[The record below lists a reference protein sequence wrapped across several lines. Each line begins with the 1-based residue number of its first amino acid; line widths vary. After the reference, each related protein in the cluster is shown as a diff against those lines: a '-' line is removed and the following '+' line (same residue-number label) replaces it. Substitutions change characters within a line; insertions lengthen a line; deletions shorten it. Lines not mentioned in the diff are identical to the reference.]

1 MRKLIIFFLITI
13 VITITITI
21 TSCTSNKI
29 LKTYHVNNS
38 EQCNKKD
45 GYWYKNKCWANFK
58 EMDEGEAISPTEI
71 DSVVD
76 AQLAEVKKTFIKLD
90 NKKYHLANAI
100 PLPNKKALLLIT
112 VFNNN
117 DTLNT
122 IITKIPKTALLL
134 GRKKIKSKAALFDA
148 DLLNSNSNPNIMA
161 KGKVLIEILDKIKF
175 KARISGE
182 LLSGTHKM
190 PVEYTLS
197 ENISGIGSS
206 TLKIKNK
213 QAYLNGDLGTITY
226 RQIKN
231 LITNHPEVKTI
242 VLENVPGSLND
253 AVNMHTGRLVNEAGL
268 TTKVPYGGMIAS
280 GGVDLFCA
288 GKNRIIEKGA
298 KLGIHSWSAGIF
310 DADDLPKDHPAHQYQ
325 IAYYRMC
332 FGEKGEDFYFHTLE
346 AAKAGDIHWMSN
358 DEISKWNVATK
369 ITKRSNP
376 EPYNDMPDIVGYYFG
391 NPASNTIIINAQ
403 GGPETTLFTNE
414 FKEIFLNKA
423 KINADS
429 IFAVNIQQIQTLKP
443 EKFEK
448 SDITFEQAIEYGK
461 QNTKMLADA
470 VKYFKAKGKQV
481 IVVGISYGAFL
492 VEDYLANYGNVADEY
507 FIMVGR
513 LNMPKEIWIPF
524 SEGKMIEFKDGVK
537 FTKVMKQKEI
547 VQRNMSKIAAAY
559 GHKRYMT
566 LLKDTKMSNV
576 VYAYGL
582 TDEQV
587 GRLSDLEINFLE
599 QKNVKLLQGKG
610 GHTETIFQFLE
621 NGINILRN
629 RLSVK

>member
-1 MRKLIIFFLITI
+1 MRKLIIFLVTI
-13 VITITITI
+13 GTLL

-29 LKTYHVNNS
+29 LKTYHINNS
-38 EQCNKKD
+38 EQCNEKD

-58 EMDEGEAISPTEI
+58 EMDEGEGILPSEI

-76 AQLAEVKKTFIKLD
+76 AQLAELEKTFISLD

-100 PLPNKKALLLIT
+100 PLPDGKAYLLIA
-112 VFNNN
+112 VFKKN

-122 IITKIPKTALLL
+122 IVTKIPKTALLL
-134 GRKKIKSKAALFDA
+134 GRKKIKSKAVLFDA
-148 DLLNSNSNPNIMA
+148 DILNSNSSPNITA
-161 KGKVLIEILDKIKF
+161 RGKVLIEILDKKIF

-190 PVEYTLS
+190 PVEYTLT

-206 TLKIKNK
+206 KIKIKNK

-231 LITNHPEVKTI
+231 LITNHPEVRTI
-242 VLENVPGSLND
+242 VFENVPGSLND
-253 AVNMHTGRLVNEAGL
+253 AVNMHTGRLINEAGL
-268 TTKVPYGGMIAS
+268 TTKVPYCGMIAS
-280 GGVDLFCA
+280 GGVDIFCA

-298 KLGIHSWSAGIF
+298 KLGIHSWSAGSF

-325 IAYYRMC
+325 IAYFKMC
-332 FGEKGEDFYFHTLE
+332 LGEKGEDFYFHTLE

-369 ITKRSNP
+369 ITNRSNP
-376 EPYNDMPDIVGYYFG
+376 EPYNDMPDIVGYYYG
-391 NPASNTIIINAQ
+391 NPASNTVIVNAQ
-403 GGPETTLFTNE
+403 GGPDVNLFTDE
-414 FKEIFLNKA
+414 FKDIFSNKSNV
-423 KINADS
+423 NADNLF
-429 IFAVNIQQIQTLKP
+429 IVNIHQYQTLHPDEFRNK
-443 EKFEK
+443 
-448 SDITFEQAIEYGK
+448 DIAFDKVVEYGK
-461 QNTKMLADA
+461 ISTKLFADA
-470 VKYFKAKGKQV
+470 VNYFKAKGKKV

-492 VEDYLANYGNVADEY
+492 VEDYLATYGNVADGY
-507 FIMVGR
+507 LIVVGR

-537 FTKVMKQKEI
+537 YTKTIKIKDI
-547 VQRNMSKIAAAY
+547 TQRNMSKLAAAY

-610 GHTETIFQFLE
+610 GHTETIFQFLGK
-621 NGINILRN
+621 GIDILCN

>member
-1 MRKLIIFFLITI
+1 
-13 VITITITI
+13 
-21 TSCTSNKI
+21 
-29 LKTYHVNNS
+29 
-38 EQCNKKD
+38 
-45 GYWYKNKCWANFK
+45 
-58 EMDEGEAISPTEI
+58 MDEGEAISPSEI

-76 AQLAEVKKTFIKLD
+76 ARLAEVENTVISLD
-90 NKKYHLANAI
+90 NKKYHLVNVM
-100 PLPNKKALLLIT
+100 PLPYGKAYLLIAVFNKNDTLNSIITKIKKKALL
-112 VFNNN
+112 F
-117 DTLNT
+117 
-122 IITKIPKTALLL
+122 
-134 GRKKIKSKAALFDA
+134 GRKKIKSKAILFNA
-148 DLLNSNSNPNIMA
+148 DILNSNSSPNITA
-161 KGKVLIEILDKIKF
+161 KGEVLIEILDKKNF

-206 TLKIKNK
+206 HLTIKNE
-213 QAYLNGDLGTITY
+213 QAYLNGNLGTITY

-242 VLENVPGSLND
+242 VFENVPGSLND
-253 AVNMHTGRLVNEAGL
+253 AINMHTGRLINEAGL
-268 TTKVPYGGMIAS
+268 TTKVPYSGMIAS

-298 KLGIHSWSAGIF
+298 KLGIHSWSAGSF

-325 IAYYRMC
+325 IAYYKMC
-332 FGEKGEDFYFHTLE
+332 LGEKGEDFYFHTLE
-346 AAKAGDIHWMSN
+346 AAKASDIHWMSN

-369 ITKRSNP
+369 IMNRSNP
-376 EPYNDMPDIVGYYFG
+376 EPYIDMPDIVGYYFG
-391 NPASNTIIINAQ
+391 NPASNTVIINAQ

-414 FKEIFLNKA
+414 FKEIFLNKG
-423 KINADS
+423 KINTDS
-429 IFAVNIQQIQTLKP
+429 IFAVNIQQIQTLEP

-470 VKYFKAKGKQV
+470 VNYFKAKRKKV

-492 VEDYLANYGNVADEY
+492 VEDYLADYGNVADEY

-513 LNMPKEIWIPF
+513 LNMPKDIWIPF
-524 SEGKMIEFKDGVK
+524 SKGKMIEFKDGVK
-537 FTKVMKQKEI
+537 FTKVKKQKEI

-566 LLKDTKMSNV
+566 LLKDIKMSNV

-629 RLSVK
+629 RL

>member
-1 MRKLIIFFLITI
+1 MRKLLILLITI
-13 VITITITI
+13 GIFI

-29 LKTYHVNNS
+29 LKTYQVNNS

-76 AQLAEVKKTFIKLD
+76 AQLAEVEKTFISLD
-90 NKKYHLANAI
+90 NKKYHLVNAM
-100 PLPNKKALLLIT
+100 PLPNGKAYLLIA
-112 VFNNN
+112 VFNKN

-122 IITKIPKTALLL
+122 IITKIKKTAFLL

-148 DLLNSNSNPNIMA
+148 DLLNSNTSPNITA
-161 KGKVLIEILDKIKF
+161 RGEVLIEILDKKNF
-175 KARISGE
+175 KAHISGE
-182 LLSGTHKM
+182 LLSGTHKI

-206 TLKIKNK
+206 RLTIKNE
-213 QAYLNGDLGTITY
+213 QAYLNGNLGTITY
-226 RQIKN
+226 RQIKD
-231 LITNHPEVKTI
+231 LITNHPKVKTI
-242 VLENVPGSLND
+242 VLENVPGSIND

-298 KLGIHSWSAGIF
+298 KLGIHSWSAGTF

-325 IAYYRMC
+325 IAYYKMC
-332 FGEKGEDFYFHTLE
+332 LGEKGEDFYFHTLE
-346 AAKAGDIHWMSN
+346 AAKASDIHWMSK

-369 ITKRSNP
+369 ITKHPNP
-376 EPYNDMPDIVGYYFG
+376 EPYIDMPDIVGYYFG
-391 NPASNTIIINAQ
+391 NPASNTVIINAQ
-403 GGPETTLFTNE
+403 GGPETTLSTNE

-423 KINADS
+423 KINTDS

-443 EKFEK
+443 DNFEK

-470 VKYFKAKGKQV
+470 VKYFKTKGKKV
-481 IVVGISYGAFL
+481 IIVGISYGAFL

-537 FTKVMKQKEI
+537 FTKVMDQKEI
-547 VQRNMSKIAAAY
+547 VQRNMSKLAAAY

-587 GRLSDLEINFLE
+587 GRLSDVEIKFLE
-599 QKNVKLLQGKG
+599 QKNVKLLQAKG

-621 NGINILRN
+621 NGINILHN
-629 RLSVK
+629 RLLAK